1 MTTAALS
8 FQVDDLPEGLR
19 FDGVQ
24 ETGEGKPSW
33 LQFTEIDTQSA
44 SFGASFYVDTRA
56 ALLDA
61 ILLRREEKRIQ
72 FAAGAPTGA
81 SLTLERG
88 AAR

>member
-24 ETGEGKPSW
+24 EIGEGKPSW
-33 LQFTEIDTQSA
+33 LQFTEIDKQSA
-44 SFGASFYVDTRA
+44 SYGASFYVDTRA

-61 ILLRREEKRIQ
+61 ILLRREEKRRL
-72 FAAGAPTGA
+72 FAAGVLK
-81 SLTLERG
+81 SLTSEH
-88 AAR
+88 